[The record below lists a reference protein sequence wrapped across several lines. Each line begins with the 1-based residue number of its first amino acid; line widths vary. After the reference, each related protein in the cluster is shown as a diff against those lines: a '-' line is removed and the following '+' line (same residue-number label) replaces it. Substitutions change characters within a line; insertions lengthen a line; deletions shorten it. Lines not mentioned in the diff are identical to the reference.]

1 MAESQASYTY
11 PVGAKEKI
19 KSCLSPERFAPY
31 LVKAGHNQTYAF
43 NLYLFNARLSKAFLF
58 PLHVLEVS
66 LRNQINSIFVDLYG
80 PDWTKKTAFR
90 SNLSSQSLSALDT
103 AISRANTVNTDD
115 VVATMTFDFWSN
127 LFRPEYDRSF
137 WQTHMQTL
145 LPNQITTRNNFQNI
159 IKEVNH
165 FRNRIAHHEPIHKMN
180 LSLIHSQILD
190 VIKWISNET
199 YLWVKH
205 HSTFNTM
212 LRTSPSANGE
222 LKPHFKDRCDK
233 GFTVECETA
242 SLDKIPAQRFILCK
256 DANNKLTSV
265 VEGQHLASFLLSK
278 LDEDKKSLMVDLS
291 EYQLLDLINHLK
303 IRKNFTLCAATESF
317 SKSKNIF
324 KINGSD
330 YIVTKDEQGII
341 GVIAKAHRQY

>member
-1 MAESQASYTY
+1 MAECQVPYTY
-11 PVGAKEKI
+11 SDDDGTKI
-19 KSCLSPERFAPY
+19 KLSLSPKRLHPY
-31 LVKAGHNQTYAF
+31 LTKAGHNQTYAF
-43 NLYLFNARLSKAFLF
+43 NLYLYNARLSKAFLF

-66 LRNQINSIFVDLYG
+66 LRNQINSIFVGLYG
-80 PDWTKKTAFR
+80 SDWTKETAFR
-90 SNLSSQSLSALDT
+90 SNLNPQSLSALDT
-103 AISRANTVNTDD
+103 AILRANTVNTDD
-115 VVATMTFDFWSN
+115 VVATMAFDFLSN
-127 LFRPEYDRSF
+127 LFRSEYDRSF

-145 LPNQITTRNNFQNI
+145 LPKQITTRNNFQNI
-159 IKEVNH
+159 IKQVNH
-165 FRNRIAHHEPIHKMN
+165 FRNRIAHHEPIHKMD

-205 HSTFNTM
+205 HSTFNRM

-265 VEGQHLASFLLSK
+265 VEGQHLASFLVSK
-278 LDEDKKSLMVDLS
+278 LDEDKKSLMVD
-291 EYQLLDLINHLK
+291 
-303 IRKNFTLCAATESF
+303 
-317 SKSKNIF
+317 
-324 KINGSD
+324 
-330 YIVTKDEQGII
+330 
-341 GVIAKAHRQY
+341 